1 MIMATTKLGFVV
13 QRPPYKSENPKL
25 ALTHAIASQSV
36 EVYLN
41 DGDLVTADIAFIGDG
56 VLNCIK
62 DQKAMEN
69 YDISSTESHI
79 KMALLV
85 DLNILVCREDLE
97 RFGLSESDIVLDA
110 EEFGADLKVNV
121 VAFDEISK
129 MMEDMNH
136 LLFF

>member
-1 MIMATTKLGFVV
+1 MATTKLGFIV

-41 DGDLVTADIAFIGDG
+41 DGDLVTADVAFIGDG

-62 DQKAMEN
+62 NQKAQEIYN
-69 YDISSTESHI
+69 LSSTESHI
-79 KMALLV
+79 KMGLLV
-85 DLNILVCREDLE
+85 DLNILVCKEDLE
-97 RFGLSESDIVLDA
+97 NLGLTENDIVIDA
-110 EEFGADLKVNV
+110 EEFGADVTVKVVPFN
-121 VAFDEISK
+121 DINK
-129 MMEDMNH
+129 MMEEVNH

>member
-1 MIMATTKLGFVV
+1 MATTKLGFIV

-41 DGDLVTADIAFIGDG
+41 DGDIVTAEVAFVGDG
-56 VLNCIK
+56 VLNCLK
-62 DQKAMEN
+62 NQKATEH

-85 DLNILVCREDLE
+85 DIKVLVCKEDLVK
-97 RFGLSESDIVLDA
+97 FGLSEDDIVMDA
-110 EEFGADLKVNV
+110 EEFGADMTVSV
-121 VAFDEISK
+121 VPFEEINK
-129 MMEDMNH
+129 MMEDSNH

>member
-1 MIMATTKLGFVV
+1 MATTKLGFIV

-36 EVYLN
+36 EVYLK
-41 DGDLVTADIAFIGDG
+41 DGDLVTADVAFVGDG

-62 DQKAMEN
+62 DQKAMET

-79 KMALLV
+79 KMSLLV
-85 DLNILVCREDLE
+85 DLNVLVCKEDLE
-97 RFGLSESDIVLDA
+97 KFGMTEDNIVIDA
-110 EEFGADLKVNV
+110 EEFGADLKVRV
-121 VAFDEISK
+121 VPFSEINK
-129 MMEDMNH
+129 MMEEMNH

>member
-1 MIMATTKLGFVV
+1 MATTKLGFIV

-36 EVYLN
+36 EIYLN

-62 DQKAMEN
+62 DQKAMET
-69 YDISSTESHI
+69 YDLSSTESHI
-79 KMALLV
+79 KMALLL
-85 DLNILVCREDLE
+85 DLNVLICKEDLE
-97 RFGLSESDIVLDA
+97 KFGLTENDVVIDA
-110 EEFGADLKVNV
+110 EEFGADIDAKVV
-121 VAFDEISK
+121 PYEEINK
-129 MMEDMNH
+129 MMEEQNH

>member
-1 MIMATTKLGFVV
+1 MATTKLGFIV

-36 EVYLN
+36 EIYLE
-41 DGDLVTADIAFIGDG
+41 DGDLVTADIAFVGDG

-62 DQKAMEN
+62 DQKAMDTYEL
-69 YDISSTESHI
+69 SSTESHI
-79 KMALLV
+79 KMALLL
-85 DLNILVCREDLE
+85 DLNVLVCKEDLE
-97 RFGLSESDIVLDA
+97 GFGMTEKDIVIDA
-110 EEFGADLKVNV
+110 EEFGADVEVKVV
-121 VAFDEISK
+121 PYAEISK